1 MNNPIK
7 RLVIVGGGTA
17 GWMTA
22 GALSKVLGTQAYDIT
37 LVESEE
43 IGTVGVGEATIPQI
57 NLFNELLGLNEDEF
71 IRQTNATFK
80 LGIHFVDW
88 RKPGAA
94 YLHPFGLYGID
105 MDGIGFHHFL
115 LRYAAMGGSRDFSRY
130 NAEAMAIRENKFGR
144 TPKGESANLPK
155 INYAF
160 QFDAGLYATFLR
172 HYAEARGVGRREG
185 KVVQVHQDAQSGE
198 VTAVQMEDGHRIEGD
213 LFIDC
218 SGFRGLLIEETLKAG
233 YEDWSHWLPCDR
245 AAAVPC
251 EKAEGPIQPYTRS
264 TAREAGWQ
272 WRIPLQHRT
281 GNGYVFSSAFVSE
294 DEAVTKL
301 MSRLDGKPLKD
312 PKILKFVT
320 GRRKQMWVKNVVAF
334 GLASGF
340 LEPLEST
347 SIHLVQSGIARLLT
361 YFPRQGI
368 SEPAVAQYN
377 REALAEYDNIK
388 DFLIAHYHVTD
399 REDTPFWAYCRHMAI
414 PDSLSDR
421 LDLFRQ
427 SGQMAVVA
435 SDLFKE
441 TNWFSVL
448 TGQGIMPENYHPVAD
463 LISEDELKQRL
474 ARVRDAIQ
482 QRVDGLTGHDAYIAR
497 HCLAK
502 A

>member
-1 MNNPIK
+1 M
-7 RLVIVGGGTA
+7 
-17 GWMTA
+17 
-22 GALSKVLGTQAYDIT
+22 
-37 LVESEE
+37 
-43 IGTVGVGEATIPQI
+43 
-57 NLFNELLGLNEDEF
+57 
-71 IRQTNATFK
+71 
-80 LGIHFVDW
+80 
-88 RKPGAA
+88 
-94 YLHPFGLYGID
+94 
-105 MDGIGFHHFL
+105 
-115 LRYAAMGGSRDFSRY
+115 
-130 NAEAMAIRENKFGR
+130 
-144 TPKGESANLPK
+144 
-155 INYAF
+155 
-160 QFDAGLYATFLR
+160 
-172 HYAEARGVGRREG
+172 
-185 KVVQVHQDAQSGE
+185 
-198 VTAVQMEDGHRIEGD
+198 
-213 LFIDC
+213 
-218 SGFRGLLIEETLKAG
+218 
-233 YEDWSHWLPCDR
+233 
-245 AAAVPC
+245 
-251 EKAEGPIQPYTRS
+251 
-264 TAREAGWQ
+264 
-272 WRIPLQHRT
+272 
-281 GNGYVFSSAFVSE
+281 
-294 DEAVTKL
+294 TKL